1 VNLKEAAKYFH
12 VSPQSMLSFTRRNID
27 KINRNGEIHAIE
39 IQGNW
44 AFDGAAIKI
53 IEELKG
59 LNVDTAEEISAANV
73 NKDLRLVADD
83 LQVQLT
89 TALAEMTQ
97 TALAL
102 VDAER
107 RNSAQQAEL
116 ATLRERTKTQA
127 AQIAKLEASEQKLKK
142 QAMDALQYQADL
154 KAERAMLQEKLNRE
168 RNRPWWKRIFR
179 LSD

>member
-1 VNLKEAAKYFH
+1 MNIKEAAAHFH
-12 VSPQSMLSFTRRNID
+12 ISPKAMEDFTR
-27 KINRNGEIHAIE
+27 KHINRINRDGEVHVIE
-39 IQGNW
+39 IQGQL
-44 AFDGAAIKI
+44 AYDGAAIRI

-59 LNVDTAEEISAANV
+59 LNVDTAEELATATDTGAKKVAN
-73 NKDLRLVADD
+73 
-83 LQVQLT
+83 LQSQLT
-89 TALAEMTQ
+89 AALAEMTQ

-127 AQIAKLEASEQKLKK
+127 ERIAKLEESEQRLKK
-142 QAMDALQYQADL
+142 QAMDSIQYQADL

-168 RNRPWWKRIFR
+168 RNKSWWKKIF
-179 LSD
+179 SGD

>member
-1 VNLKEAAKYFH
+1 MVVNLKEAARHFKI
-12 VSPQSMLSFTRRNID
+12 SPRDMVSFTRQNID

-44 AFDGAAIKI
+44 AYDGAAIKI

-59 LNVDTAEEISAANV
+59 LNVDTAKEITMANE

-83 LQVQLT
+83 LQIQLT

-107 RNSAQQAEL
+107 RNSAHKAEL
-116 ATLRERTKTQA
+116 ATLRERTKSQA
-127 AQIAKLEASEQKLKK
+127 AQIAKLEENEQKLKK
-142 QAMDALQYQADL
+142 QALESLQYQADL

-168 RNRPWWKRIFR
+168 RNKPWWKRIFN
-179 LSD
+179 

>member
-1 VNLKEAAKYFH
+1 MNLKEAAKHFH
-12 VSPQSMLSFTRRNID
+12 VSPQSMLSFTRRNIN

-59 LNVDTAEEISAANV
+59 LNVDTAEEISAANA

-97 TALAL
+97 TAKPNLPPCA
-102 VDAER
+102 
-107 RNSAQQAEL
+107 N
-116 ATLRERTKTQA
+116 
-127 AQIAKLEASEQKLKK
+127 EQKPKPLKLPSWK
-142 QAMDALQYQADL
+142 H
-154 KAERAMLQEKLNRE
+154 
-168 RNRPWWKRIFR
+168 RNRN
-179 LSD
+179 

>member
-1 VNLKEAAKYFH
+1 VNLKEAAKHFRI
-12 VSPQSMLSFTRRNID
+12 SPQAMVSFTRQNID

-44 AFDGAAIKI
+44 AYDGAAIKI

-59 LNVDTAEEISAANV
+59 LNVDTAEEISAANA

-83 LQVQLT
+83 LQIQLT

-116 ATLRERTKTQA
+116 ATLRERTKSQA

-142 QAMDALQYQADL
+142 QALEALQYQADL
-154 KAERAMLQEKLNRE
+154 KAERATLQEKLNRE
-168 RNRPWWKRIFR
+168 RHKPWWKKIFPS
-179 LSD
+179 SD